1 MAACQW
7 LLKENNPVY
16 KVDEDDASTS
26 IEEVTPTPNAG
37 IVEEE
42 AFSFSDVLDSSAETA
57 AKEKEK
63 TASDYVNTD
72 HLLASAA
79 IVECLRSKFDALVP
93 QRREGMS
100 PLLIMTN
107 AEHDDMLRHI
117 VTVWMMNDGFVDEA
131 LTLRGI

>member
-16 KVDEDDASTS
+16 KVDEDDAS

-79 IVECLRSKFDALVP
+79 IAL
-93 QRREGMS
+93 S
-100 PLLIMTN
+100 N
-107 AEHDDMLRHI
+107 AF
-117 VTVWMMNDGFVDEA
+117 GPS
-131 LTLRGI
+131 LTLSYRSSERG